1 MAKTTSATGLEL
13 DDTDP
18 EDRKIMARQR
28 DAARQSGRT
37 GGDRSGTS
45 RGRADLA
52 SAYDEGAAEAAA
64 PSAPAAASSKPG
76 AAAAKGSKGGRSP
89 AAAVKATA
97 KDLPI
102 PRLRPPRT
110 ASAKDAGGF
119 LLGLVLHALVVSY
132 IRYGSEGPT
141 GWMKAKFL
149 NKPLQGEDLEPP
161 KGPNGEE
168 AAEGQI
174 DPNKPI
180 I

>member
-28 DAARQSGRT
+28 AAARQSGRT
-37 GGDRSGTS
+37 GGDRSGTA

-52 SAYDEGAAEAAA
+52 SAYDEGAAETAA
-64 PSAPAAASSKPG
+64 PSTPAAASSKPG
-76 AAAAKGSKGGRSP
+76 AVAANGGRSR
-89 AAAVKATA
+89 AASVKATA
-97 KDLPI
+97 KGLPM

-110 ASAKDAGGF
+110 TSAKDAGGF

-132 IRYGSEGPT
+132 IKYGSAGPT

-149 NKPLQGEDLEPP
+149 NKPVQGEDLEPP

-174 DPNKPI
+174 DPHKPI